1 MPFEIER
8 KFLVDTRKWNPTDRG
23 TRLVQTYLSIDPN
36 PTVRVRIAGEKAF
49 LTIKGRTKTISRPEF
64 EYEIPV
70 NEAQELMTLAISS
83 PVEKIRYK
91 IMHEGFLWE
100 VDIFS
105 GKNEGL
111 VIAELELESED
122 QPFPRPDWL
131 LSEVSGDRRY
141 YNSYLSE
148 HPFREWTDQ
157 DGLIFEMPDNK
168 LK

>member
-1 MPFEIER
+1 MGLEIER
-8 KFLVDTRKWNPTDRG
+8 KFLVDIRKWKPTDQG
-23 TRLVQTYLSIDPN
+23 TRLVQAYLSIEPN

-70 NEAQELMTLAISS
+70 DEAQEMMKLAISN
-83 PVEKIRYK
+83 PVEKIRYE
-91 IMHEGFLWE
+91 IMYEGFLWE
-100 VDIFS
+100 VDFFS
-105 GKNEGL
+105 EKNEGL

-131 LSEVSGDRRY
+131 LTEVSGDRKY

-148 HPFREWTDQ
+148 RPFQEWTD
-157 DGLIFEMPDNK
+157 
-168 LK
+168 

>member
-1 MPFEIER
+1 MPLEIER
-8 KFLVDTRKWNPTDRG
+8 KFLVDTREWNPTIQG
-23 TRLVQTYLSIDPN
+23 TRLVQAYLSIDPN

-70 NEAQELMTLAISS
+70 DEAQEMMKLAISN
-83 PVEKIRYK
+83 PVEKIRYE
-91 IMHEGFLWE
+91 IMYEGFLWE
-100 VDIFS
+100 VDVFS

-122 QPFPRPDWL
+122 QPFPRPNWL
-131 LSEVSGDRRY
+131 LAEVSGDRRY

-148 HPFREWTDQ
+148 HPFQE
-157 DGLIFEMPDNK
+157 
-168 LK
+168 

>member
-1 MPFEIER
+1 MPLEIER
-8 KFLVDTRKWNPTDRG
+8 KFLVDTRKWNPTVEG
-23 TRLVQTYLSIDPN
+23 TRLVQAYLSIEPN
-36 PTVRVRIAGEKAF
+36 PTVRVRIAGEKAY

-70 NEAQELMTLAISS
+70 NDALEMMKLAISN
-83 PVEKIRYK
+83 PVEKIRYE

-100 VDIFS
+100 VDVFS
-105 GKNEGL
+105 EKNEGL

-122 QPFPRPDWL
+122 QLFPQPGWL
-131 LSEVSGDRRY
+131 LTEVSGDRRY

>member
-1 MPFEIER
+1 MPLEIER
-8 KFLVDTRKWNPTDRG
+8 KFLVDTRKWNPTVEG
-23 TRLVQTYLSIDPN
+23 TRLVQAYLSIDPN

-70 NEAQELMTLAISS
+70 NEAQEMMMLAISN
-83 PVEKIRYK
+83 PVEKIRYE

-122 QPFPRPDWL
+122 QLFPRPDWL
-131 LSEVSGDRRY
+131 LTEVSGDRRY

-148 HPFREWTDQ
+148 HPFQEWTDQ
-157 DGLIFEMPDNK
+157 DGLIFETPDNK